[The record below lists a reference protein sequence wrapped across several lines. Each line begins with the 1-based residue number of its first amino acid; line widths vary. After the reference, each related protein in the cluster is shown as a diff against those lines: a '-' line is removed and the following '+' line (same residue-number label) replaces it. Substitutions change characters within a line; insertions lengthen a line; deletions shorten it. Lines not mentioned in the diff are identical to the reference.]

1 MSWVLLFWLNT
12 NTSYQYHIHSEY
24 STLQECQAKEEY
36 YSKVFKTVDSKLIA
50 SCKSADFAKH
60 LKPSKKLAY
69 RKAVV
74 Y

>member
-24 STLQECQAKEEY
+24 SSLQECQAKEEY
-36 YSKVFKTVDSKLIA
+36 YGKIFKTVYSKLIS
-50 SCKSADFAKH
+50 SCKTTDFTKK

-69 RKAVV
+69 RKEVV

>member
-12 NTSYQYHIHSEY
+12 NTSYQFHIHSEY
-24 STLQECQAKEEY
+24 STIEECQVKEEY
-36 YSKVFKTVDSKLIA
+36 YNKIFKNVDSKLVA
-50 SCKSADFAKH
+50 SCKSTKFAKH

-69 RKAVV
+69 RKEVV